1 MNRIERDT
9 RDWFRDMTDV
19 PGAEQAAD
27 NVPELR
33 AGFEELGF
41 RRVGFLGEYEM
52 PGKPTLWVYEVLSSA
67 NGDAFL
73 TLYRAPDGPL
83 RNKPRIVRTA
93 TLETALEDGSI
104 IITTTHDK
112 HLWSLDHPRAGVY
125 LEGWSEVS
133 PEELWYRHQQRV
145 EDLAR
150 KRDRSVLRHDSMP
163 LRLWIAGRCIQ
174 IGSHVAFVALLM
186 GLAAFVAVLI
196 TLVQLKDWLQAGVG
210 AWFGQFWQ
218 LFWFAGLLVI
228 LAVGVWLVRNR
239 VVLGWLGGQ
248 WLARQFPWP
257 RRQRYHCTEE

>member
-1 MNRIERDT
+1 MNRFERDT
-9 RDWFRDMTDV
+9 RNWFRDMTDS

-27 NVPELR
+27 YVPELR

-73 TLYRAPDGPL
+73 SLYDATVGPL
-83 RNKPRIVRTA
+83 RNQPRTVRTA

-112 HLWSLDHPRAGVY
+112 HLWSLDHPRAGFN
-125 LEGWSEVS
+125 LEGWSDAS
-133 PEELWYRHQQRV
+133 PEELWHRHEGRV
-145 EDLAR
+145 EDLVR
-150 KRDRSVLRHDSMP
+150 KLDSLVLRHDSMA

-174 IGSHVAFVALLM
+174 VGTHVAFVALLM
-186 GLAAFVAVLI
+186 GFTAFVAVLI
-196 TLVQLKDWLQAGVG
+196 TLVRLKDWLQAGVG
-210 AWFGQFWQ
+210 AWFGPFWP
-218 LFWFAGLLVI
+218 LFWFAGLLAI
-228 LAVGVWLVRNR
+228 LAAGAWLVRNR
-239 VVLGWLGGQ
+239 VVQGWLGGQ

-257 RRQRYHCTEE
+257 RRQRYDRIEE